1 MVDLCYN
8 SGVGL
13 FNYVFIAYMLY
24 KVNRNNQLSQASLR
38 KDTKIRT
45 LLKIS
50 LLSFLLAGFTS
61 GLTNAQSHLVGDLKS
76 DYTVDLKDLR
86 ILSWQWLDPGCLIY
100 DCSGNLDGVDG
111 VNMTAF
117 ALLAKS
123 GDVVNPHI
131 IISEFVA
138 GNASSE
144 PLENGELLDGDG
156 RSSDWIELYNPTDTS
171 ISLDGWYLTNDKD
184 DLTMWQFPDGLVV
197 WPGRFLIIFAS
208 EKNQELYPYNYPY
221 LDPSGYYHTNF
232 NLNI

>member
-61 GLTNAQSHLVGDLKS
+61 GLTNAQSHLVGDLNS

-111 VNMTAF
+111 VNMTDF
-117 ALLAKS
+117 DTVK
-123 GDVVNPHI
+123 
-131 IISEFVA
+131 VA
-138 GNASSE
+138 AAVI
-144 PLENGELLDGDG
+144 D
-156 RSSDWIELYNPTDTS
+156 
-171 ISLDGWYLTNDKD
+171 
-184 DLTMWQFPDGLVV
+184 
-197 WPGRFLIIFAS
+197 
-208 EKNQELYPYNYPY
+208 
-221 LDPSGYYHTNF
+221 
-232 NLNI
+232 

>member
-61 GLTNAQSHLVGDLKS
+61 GLTNAQSHLVGDLNS

-100 DCSGNLDGVDG
+100 DCSGNLDGVGG
-111 VNMTAF
+111 VNRADF
-117 ALLAKS
+117 ALLA
-123 GDVVNPHI
+123 GNWDAVNPHI
-131 IISEFVA
+131 IISEFLA

-156 RSSDWIELYNPTDTS
+156 RSSDWIELYNPTDTA
-171 ISLDGWYLTNDKD
+171 ISLDGWGLNTNKKD
-184 DLTMWQFPDGLVV
+184 MKMWQFPNGLQ
-197 WPGRFLIIFAS
+197 IEA
-208 EKNQELYPYNYPY
+208 
-221 LDPSGYYHTNF
+221 
-232 NLNI
+232 